1 MQTGAALAIT
11 EFFAPFDN
19 ALLEAF
25 HGLAQAFG
33 GFFTPF
39 MHTVT
44 LIGEKGLLFFLLA
57 LLLMVFPRTRKTGLC
72 IFGAVCCGAL
82 ITNLIL
88 KDAICRLR
96 PFEAGEQFRAFWQFV
111 GAPAEEGF
119 SFPSG
124 HVTAAAAGSLA
135 LILERGRKYMIPGAA
150 YVMLM
155 CMSRNYLMAHYPSDV
170 LVGALVGSFS
180 AVVAFLI
187 AGCIF
192 KALRRH
198 RKQPL
203 CRFILYFD
211 PLRFG
216 KLHRSGR

>member
-1 MQTGAALAIT
+1 MQTGAALALT
-11 EFFAPFDN
+11 QFFAPFDN
-19 ALLEAF
+19 AILEAF
-25 HGLAQAFG
+25 HGMAQSFG

-39 MHTVT
+39 MRIVT

-57 LLLMVFPRTRKTGLC
+57 LVLMVFPRTRKTGVC
-72 IFGAVCCGAL
+72 VFGALCCGAL
-82 ITNLIL
+82 ITNIIL
-88 KDAICRLR
+88 KDTICRLR
-96 PFEAGEQFRAFWQFV
+96 PFEASEQFRAFWQFV
-111 GAPAEEGF
+111 GAPPEEGF

-124 HVTAAAAGSLA
+124 HVTAAAAGCTA
-135 LILERGRKYMIPGAA
+135 LVLERGRRYILPGAG
-150 YVMLM
+150 YVLLM

-170 LVGALVGSFS
+170 LAAALVGGLS
-180 AVVAFLI
+180 AAAAYLI

-192 KALRRH
+192 KALRRR

-216 KLHRSGR
+216 KLHRNGR